1 MGKEIDG
8 DLRKIFKTYL
18 GNWDLPADG
27 SDLEVTI
34 SKIELEEVRNKN
46 GTVNNQPIIYF
57 TELDKP
63 LICNQEN
70 NKRLT
75 KLLGPREGT
84 KGWYGER
91 VALRREANSQS
102 EDGYCVRVNPRYK
115 PKETNVFCDNCGS
128 KIEAHGSYSVNKI
141 VTMSRA
147 KYGQALC
154 WECASARKEAASE

>member
-1 MGKEIDG
+1 MGREIDG
-8 DLRKIFKTYL
+8 DLRKVFKTYL

-46 GTVNNQPIIYF
+46 GTVTEQPIIYF
-57 TELDKP
+57 AELDKP

-91 VALRREANSQS
+91 IALRREANAQS

-115 PKETNVFCDNCGS
+115 PKATEVICEKCG
-128 KIEAHGSYSVNKI
+128 KPIKPIDGYSVNKI
-141 VTMSRA
+141 VLLNKER
-147 KYGQALC
+147 YGQALC
-154 WECASARKEAASE
+154 VDCAQARKEADK